1 MPHPTLGSL
10 AFFLLSALLLAHGLG
25 WLFVRMRQPRVIGEI
40 LAGVIMGPTL
50 LGQIWY
56 GSFPLEKGALPL
68 PLELCYQL
76 GLLLLMFLSGA
87 EIRKIFRREDR
98 KETVILTLFGTGM
111 PFIAALLFIWSMDLR
126 ALQGERG
133 AGLPLMLVIGIAVA
147 VTSIPVISKIFFDL
161 KILHTRF
168 AKLVLGVA
176 VLEDI
181 GLWAV
186 LAIATALANNAATPT
201 SYIAKEVAITLA
213 YFALGLGIAPRILKY
228 VHKAR
233 FNVLG
238 AQSPEAYLLV
248 MTLAYVGLAAYLN
261 VNLVFAAF
269 LAGLAVPKKNYKE
282 REYREAVHSISRF
295 AFAFFIP
302 LYFALVGYKLD
313 LQKSFSLSILLVFMG
328 AGCAIKLA
336 SVLIGARAAGF
347 KGLDAVNL
355 AIATNARGGPGI
367 VLASVALEA
376 QIISPVFYTTLILL
390 AIFTSQAAGAW
401 LEYVLRSGK
410 PLLSSDVGPQ
420 PALMPEPA
428 KVPPV
433 AA

>member
-1 MPHPTLGSL
+1 MNSVSLGSL

-40 LAGVIMGPTL
+40 LAGVVMGPSL
-50 LGQIWY
+50 VGQFWY
-56 GSFPLEKGALPL
+56 HYFPVQKGALPL

-87 EIRKIFRREDR
+87 EIKQIFRREDR
-98 KETVILTLFGTGM
+98 KEVTILSIIGTGL
-111 PFIAALLFIWSMDLR
+111 PFIAALLFIWTLDLSP
-126 ALQGERG
+126 LQGPKG

-186 LAIATALANNAATPT
+186 LAIATALARNAAAPT
-201 SYIAKEVAITLA
+201 GYIAQEIGITLA
-213 YFALGLGIAPRILKY
+213 YFGFGLVLAPRLLKR

-233 FNVLG
+233 WNVLG
-238 AQSPEAYLLV
+238 MQSPEAYLLV
-248 MTLAYVGLAAYLN
+248 MAMGYVGLAAYLG

-269 LAGLAVPKKNYKE
+269 LAGLAVPKKNYIE
-282 REYREAVHSISRF
+282 REYHEAVHSISRF

-302 LYFALVGYKLD
+302 IYFALVGYKLD
-313 LQKSFSLSILLVFMG
+313 LQKSFSLSILLVFMTV
-328 AGCAIKLA
+328 ACLMKLA
-336 SVLIGARAAGF
+336 SVLLGARMAGF
-347 KGLDAVNL
+347 KGLDAINL
-355 AIATNARGGPGI
+355 AVATNARGGPGI

-376 QIISPVFYTTLILL
+376 EIISPVFYTTLILL

-401 LEYVLRSGK
+401 LEYVLRTGK
-410 PLLSSDVGPQ
+410 PLLSTDTAAGPERV
-420 PALMPEPA
+420 PKPEP
-428 KVPPV
+428 VPTL

>member
-1 MPHPTLGSL
+1 MAHSTLGSL

-25 WLFVRMRQPRVIGEI
+25 WLFVRLRQPRVIGEI
-40 LAGVIMGPTL
+40 LAGVIMGPSL

-56 GSFPLEKGALPL
+56 QSFPIEKGTLPL
-68 PLELCYQL
+68 PLELCYQV

-98 KETVILTLFGTGM
+98 KETLILSIVGTGL
-111 PFIAALLFIWSMDLR
+111 PFVAAMLFIGSMDLS
-126 ALQGERG
+126 ALQGAKG
-133 AGLPLMLVIGIAVA
+133 AGLPLMLVIGIAAA

-168 AKLVLGVA
+168 AKLVLGIA

-186 LAIATALANNAATPT
+186 LAIATALAKNAATPT

-213 YFALGLGIAPRILKY
+213 YFAFGLGIAPRILKY

-248 MTLAYVGLAAYLN
+248 MTLGYVGLAAYLN

-295 AFAFFIP
+295 SFAFFIP

-313 LQKSFSLSILLVFMG
+313 LAKSFSLSILLVFMG
-328 AGCAIKLA
+328 AACAIKLV
-336 SVLIGARAAGF
+336 SVLMGARLAGF

-355 AIATNARGGPGI
+355 AVATNARGGPGI

-401 LEYVLRSGK
+401 LEYILRSGK
-410 PLLSSDVGPQ
+410 PLLSGDVDPR
-420 PALMPEPA
+420 PVLVPEPA
-428 KVPPV
+428 KAPTL

>member
-1 MPHPTLGSL
+1 MTTSLGSL
-10 AFFLLSALLLAHGLG
+10 SFFLLSALLLAHGLG
-25 WLFVRMRQPRVIGEI
+25 WLFTRFRQPRVIGEI
-40 LAGVIMGPTL
+40 LAGLVMGPTL
-50 LGQIWY
+50 LGQFWY
-56 GSFPLEKGALPL
+56 KDFPVQKGALPL

-87 EIRKIFRREDR
+87 EIKHIFRKEDR
-98 KETVILTLFGTGM
+98 KEVTLLSIFGTGL
-111 PFIAALLFIWSMDLR
+111 PFVAALAFIWTLDLSG
-126 ALQGERG
+126 LEGPRG

-186 LAIATALANNAATPT
+186 LAIATALAKNAAAPT
-201 SYIAKEVAITLA
+201 GYIAKEISITLA
-213 YFALGLGIAPRILKY
+213 YFAFGLGLAPRLMKRL
-228 VHKAR
+228 HKSR
-233 FNVLG
+233 FNVL
-238 AQSPEAYLLV
+238 AQQSPEAYLLV
-248 MTLAYVGLAAYLN
+248 LAMMYVGVAAYLN

-269 LAGLAVPKKNYKE
+269 LAGLAVPKKDYIH
-282 REYREAVHSISRF
+282 REYHEAVKSISRF

-302 LYFALVGYKLD
+302 VYFALVGYKLD
-313 LQKSFSLSILLVFMG
+313 LQKSFSLTLLLVFMG
-328 AGCAIKLA
+328 VACVMKLA
-336 SVLIGARAAGF
+336 SVLLGARVAGF
-347 KGLDAVNL
+347 KGLDSINL
-355 AIATNARGGPGI
+355 AVATNARGGPGI

-410 PLLSSDVGPQ
+410 PLLSTDVAEGEAAPK
-420 PALMPEPA
+420 PVT
-428 KVPPV
+428 VPTV